1 MARAGL
7 IAALAIAAAGCRA
20 AAADGGSAAAGSAAA
35 GSAAPP
41 ATATPHAET
50 TVGAVMTHIRV
61 TPPGEWQRLPGV
73 ETAAAAAAGEI
84 KAATTEIEAWG
95 DPAAGCYAIAIDA
108 RGAIAESVDASL
120 SRLGAALAPLGVD
133 AKAMPKAVKD
143 VADVEL
149 AIATGALTGT
159 ARIRMLR
166 GPDRRPQG
174 AALACAGN
182 PREPAR
188 CKLQC
193 DALFAQ
199 MAPPVGA
206 P

>member
-7 IAALAIAAAGCRA
+7 IAAVAVAVALAGCRA
-20 AAADGGSAAAGSAAA
+20 AAADGGSAAAPP
-35 GSAAPP
+35 PP

-50 TVGAVMTHIRV
+50 TVGEVMTHLRV
-61 TPPGEWQRLPGV
+61 TPSGEWQRLPGV

-84 KAATTEIEAWG
+84 KAATTAIEAWG

-120 SRLGAALAPLGVD
+120 KRLGAALAPLGVD

-174 AALACAGN
+174 VALACAGN
-182 PREPAR
+182 TREPAR
-188 CKLQC
+188 CTLQC
-193 DALFAQ
+193 GALFAQ